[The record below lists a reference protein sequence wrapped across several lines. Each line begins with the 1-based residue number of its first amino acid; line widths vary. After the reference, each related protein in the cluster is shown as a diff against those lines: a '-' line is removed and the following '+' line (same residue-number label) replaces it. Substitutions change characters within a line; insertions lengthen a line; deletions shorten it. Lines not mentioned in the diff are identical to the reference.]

1 METEHKGSIH
11 IAYFEFNAFKY
22 DEHASDL
29 CRDKNRSASINKYVA
44 TNTPKAKH
52 RYIALHSR
60 TISWYRYSKEYHC
73 IDR

>member
-29 CRDKNRSASINKYVA
+29 CRVKNRSASINKYVA
-44 TNTPKAKH
+44 TNIPEA
-52 RYIALHSR
+52 
-60 TISWYRYSKEYHC
+60 
-73 IDR
+73 